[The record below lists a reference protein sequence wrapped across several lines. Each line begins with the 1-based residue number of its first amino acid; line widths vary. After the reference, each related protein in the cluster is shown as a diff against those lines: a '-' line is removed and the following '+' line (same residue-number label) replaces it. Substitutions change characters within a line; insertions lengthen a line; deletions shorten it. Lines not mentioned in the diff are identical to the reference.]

1 MKIKFVRSLVV
12 GSLVLG
18 LSACASILNEE
29 TQSVNIMTSNGQKI
43 EGTIDGVPF
52 TGPGIVS
59 VKRADADKI
68 INVSTEGCT
77 EQTVANKEVDSA
89 FWVNILSGG
98 AFGSTTDYSTD
109 KMWRYDDTIHISC
122 HDK

>member
-29 TQSVNIMTSNGQKI
+29 TQNVNIVSSNGQKI

-52 TGPGIVS
+52 NAPGVVT
-59 VKRADADKI
+59 VKRAQADKI
-68 INVSTEGCT
+68 IHVSTAGCT
-77 EQTVANKEVDSA
+77 ETTVANKEVDTA

-98 AFGSTTDYSTD
+98 AFGSTTDYTTE

>member
-1 MKIKFVRSLVV
+1 MKRKFIRSVV
-12 GSLVLG
+12 FGSFVLG

-29 TQSVNIMTSNGQKI
+29 TQNVNIATSNGQEI

-59 VKRADADKI
+59 VKRTESDKI
-68 INVSTEGCT
+68 IKVSTEGCT
-77 EQTVANKEVDSA
+77 ETTVANKQVDSA

-98 AFGSTTDYSTD
+98 AFGSTTDYSTE